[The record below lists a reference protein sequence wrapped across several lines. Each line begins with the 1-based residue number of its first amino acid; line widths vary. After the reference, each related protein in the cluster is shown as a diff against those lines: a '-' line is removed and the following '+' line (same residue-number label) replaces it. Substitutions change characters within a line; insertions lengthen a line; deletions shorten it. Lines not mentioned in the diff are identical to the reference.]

1 MTPGNA
7 VVRIAVGLMLPMALG
22 INMIAGVMVVGMIT
36 VGGIIVG
43 GRATCGKLQ
52 GQICTSNS
60 LDLSVPM
67 NEFVEDTTVEGEGST
82 CTITIVFILG
92 EKIAC
97 DLRFCTDGQP

>member
-1 MTPGNA
+1 M
-7 VVRIAVGLMLPMALG
+7 VVIIAVGLMLALG

-36 VGGIIVG
+36 VGS
-43 GRATCGKLQ
+43 RATGGKFQ

-97 DLRFCTDGQP
+97 DLRFCTDGQPWVGIWFVVAAAK